1 MHFMTLA
8 RQADDPILA
17 MGVAFSADAR
27 ARKLDL
33 GIGVYR
39 DGRGQTPVMQAV
51 KEAESRLL
59 LRQPTKS
66 YLGVEGDHAFL
77 AALERLALGDDG
89 LDHAVASIQ
98 TVGGTGALR
107 LAADLLA
114 LEKPGR
120 TVWFGAPSWPNHGA
134 LFAAAGLAVRTF
146 RYLDPLS
153 QQIDEAALWEAVAA
167 AREGDVFVLHG
178 CCHNPTGV
186 DASEAQWR
194 SIGKALAQRR
204 LMPLVDF
211 AYHGLARGLEADR
224 AGLRILLEEVPGAL
238 VAYSCSKNFALY
250 RERVGAL
257 FVVGQRQG
265 VDLAASNLTALARA
279 NYSMPPDHGAA
290 VVRTI
295 LDSDELSA
303 IWRAELDAMRARVGE
318 LRAALAREG
327 RIGPVD
333 LDRLATQ
340 HGFFA
345 SLELA
350 PAEIVRLREDH
361 GVYVVPS
368 GRINIAGLR
377 EDQVGSF
384 AAALRAVLA

>member
-17 MGVAFSADAR
+17 MGAAFSADVR
-27 ARKLDL
+27 DRKLDL

-39 DGRGQTPVMQAV
+39 DASGQTPVMRAV
-51 KEAESRLL
+51 KEAERRLL
-59 LRQPTKS
+59 IGQPTKS
-66 YLGVEGDHAFL
+66 YLGVEGDRAFL
-77 AALERLALGDDG
+77 EGVEPLALGDARA
-89 LDHAVASIQ
+89 DHAVTAIQ

-114 LEKPGR
+114 REKPDR
-120 TVWFGAPSWPNHGA
+120 TVWFGAPSWTNHGA

-153 QQIDEAALWEAVAA
+153 QQIDEAAFGEALEA

-186 DASEAQWR
+186 DASAAQWR
-194 SIGKALAQRR
+194 SIGRALARR
-204 LMPLVDF
+204 NLLPLVDS
-211 AYHGLARGLEADR
+211 AYHGLGQGLEADR
-224 AGLRILLEEVPGAL
+224 AGLRILLEEVPSAL

-257 FVVGQRQG
+257 FVVGRRQG
-265 VDLAASNLTALARA
+265 VELAASNLTALARA
-279 NYSMPPDHGAA
+279 TYSMPPDHGAA

-295 LDSDELSA
+295 LHSDELTA
-303 IWRAELDAMRARVGE
+303 IWRAELDAMRGRVQG
-318 LRAALAREG
+318 LRALLAREG
-327 RIGPVD
+327 RIGPID
-333 LDRLATQ
+333 LGRLATQ
-340 HGFFA
+340 HGFFS
-345 SLELA
+345 SLALA
-350 PAEIVRLREDH
+350 PADIARLRDDH

-377 EDQVGSF
+377 EEQVGAF
-384 AAALRAVLA
+384 VAALRAVLA

>member
-17 MGVAFSADAR
+17 MGAAFFADVR
-27 ARKLDL
+27 DRKLDL

-39 DGRGQTPVMQAV
+39 DECGQTPVMRAV
-51 KEAESRLL
+51 KEAERRLL
-59 LRQPTKS
+59 IGQPTKS

-77 AALERLALGDDG
+77 AGLEPLALGDARA
-89 LDHAVASIQ
+89 DHAVTAIQ

-114 LEKPGR
+114 REKPDR
-120 TVWFGAPSWPNHGA
+120 TVWFGAPSWTNHGA

-146 RYLDPLS
+146 RYLDPRS
-153 QQIDEAALWEAVAA
+153 QDMDEAAFGEAVDA

-186 DASEAQWR
+186 DASAAQWR
-194 SIGKALAQRR
+194 SIGRALARR
-204 LMPLVDF
+204 NLLPLVDS
-211 AYHGLARGLEADR
+211 AYHGLGQGLEADR
-224 AGLRILLEEVPGAL
+224 AGLRILLAEVPSAL
-238 VAYSCSKNFALY
+238 VAYSCSKNFAIY

-257 FVVGQRQG
+257 FVVGGRQG
-265 VDLAASNLTALARA
+265 VELAASNLTALARA
-279 NYSMPPDHGAA
+279 TYSMPPDHGAA

-295 LDSDELSA
+295 LHSEELSA
-303 IWRAELDAMRARVGE
+303 IWRAELDAMRKRVRG
-318 LRAALAREG
+318 LRGLLAQEG
-327 RIGPVD
+327 RIGPID
-333 LDRLATQ
+333 LGRLATQ
-340 HGFFA
+340 NGFFS
-345 SLELA
+345 SLAIA
-350 PAEIVRLREDH
+350 PADIARLRDDH

-377 EDQVGSF
+377 EDQVGAF